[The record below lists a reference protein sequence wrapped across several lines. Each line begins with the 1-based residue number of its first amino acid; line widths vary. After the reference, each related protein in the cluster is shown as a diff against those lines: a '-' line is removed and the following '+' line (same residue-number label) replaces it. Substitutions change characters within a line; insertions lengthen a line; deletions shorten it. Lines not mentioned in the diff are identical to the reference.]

1 MVSIVP
7 IVTATAALNTAAM
20 ARNAQL
26 RNNPRYRKAVA
37 EVKRVE
43 IMARLKER
51 EEILAYYYNQAFLE
65 IAEDIDVS
73 KTEHE
78 KNGFSYERRYFNAKG
93 NLLVK
98 ESGWSAIMDEEV
110 TTELYSPKS
119 GEKIFSNRCYSDGVH
134 EIVDINRYKDGVC
147 DTEELLKEHAQKL
160 KRKQIE
166 EEKQKHLAKRR
177 LARMKVKKFLGITKS
192 SR

>member
-7 IVTATAALNTAAM
+7 IVTAATALNTAVM

-26 RNNPRYRKAVA
+26 RNNPEYRKAVA
-37 EVKRVE
+37 EAKRVE

-65 IAEDIDVS
+65 IAEDIEVS

-78 KNGFSYERRYFNAKG
+78 KDGISYERRYFNAKG
-93 NLLVK
+93 KLLVK

-110 TTELYSPKS
+110 TTELYSPQS

-134 EIVDINRYKDGVC
+134 EIIDINRYKDGVC